1 MWCSGR
7 VGTQCRA
14 PGRLQ
19 KAGDPGAIRRF
30 PGLAATPV
38 VQTWAGFRPHTR
50 MSFQSSGPAPVLG
63 LFLASGHLRHGILL
77 TPFTANVLTDTI
89 LGRTPSIDLT
99 PFRVDRKALTL

>member
-1 MWCSGR
+1 
-7 VGTQCRA
+7 
-14 PGRLQ
+14 
-19 KAGDPGAIRRF
+19 
-30 PGLAATPV
+30 
-38 VQTWAGFRPHTR
+38 

-89 LGRTPSIDLT
+89 LGRTPPIDLT